1 MRRTNTEVK
10 EVRIRHTG
18 TERKRAGH
26 RTAKEGCPCPG
37 LGSCLGW
44 GMNEG
49 SLGGGGALAPL
60 LCRVV
65 VSSLPRFRSGLQAR
79 DVASLAHRCQHLR
92 P

>member
-49 SLGGGGALAPL
+49 SLGEAGRWPHSSAGWWYRRCPGSGVDSK
-60 LCRVV
+60 RVMW
-65 VSSLPRFRSGLQAR
+65 PA
-79 DVASLAHRCQHLR
+79 
-92 P
+92 

>member
-1 MRRTNTEVK
+1 MGYGPDARRRHVRRTNTEVK

-44 GMNEG
+44 GRQG
-49 SLGGGGALAPL
+49 AGPTPLQGGGIVAAP
-60 LCRVV
+60 VQEWTPGV
-65 VSSLPRFRSGLQAR
+65 
-79 DVASLAHRCQHLR
+79 
-92 P
+92 